1 MKHDERMAVLNRVGT
16 GLVIRP
22 GQQRR
27 YFAYLEGVDVLTA
40 GGFLH
45 RCLSAQADSVED
57 AVEQLFYLATGM
69 TDGNGTY
76 GICLQEG
83 SGTRGRQVVWDDL
96 LRIWVPFDA

>member
-1 MKHDERMAVLNRVGT
+1 MNHDERMAVLNSVGT

-27 YFAYLEGVDVLTA
+27 YYAYLEGVDVLTA

-45 RCLSAQADSVED
+45 NCLSVQADTVEE
-57 AVEQLFYLATGM
+57 AVERLYVLATGM
-69 TDGNGTY
+69 VYGDGLV

-83 SGTRGRQVVWDDL
+83 SGTRGRQVAWDPASGE
-96 LRIWVPFDA
+96 WVPFDA